1 MPARRDLYF
10 LQAMLIDEFLPEYD
24 FVETHGIS
32 IRAGVAD
39 IYRAASEVDFSES
52 FIIRLLLRLR
62 GLSTE
67 NVTLSSLTRSR
78 FEILGEA
85 PDREILLGLVGKFWM
100 PKGDMKKVDAESF
113 KKFETPGFAK
123 AVWNFSLG
131 PDGAGSRLKTETR
144 IRCTDSG
151 SRWRFGLYWTIVRP
165 FSGLIRMEMLKAIKR
180 RAEMRVEPRA
190 IGSELKS

>member
-1 MPARRDLYF
+1 MVF
-10 LQAMLIDEFLPEYD
+10 VQAMLIDEFLPEYD

-32 IRAGVAD
+32 INAGAAD

-52 FIIRLLLRLR
+52 FIIRFLLRLR

-67 NVTLSSLTRSR
+67 KVTLSSLKRSR
-78 FEILGEA
+78 FEILGEL
-85 PDREILLGLVGKFWM
+85 PDSEILLGLVGKFWM
-100 PKGDMKKVDAESF
+100 PRGDMKKIDAESF
-113 KKFETPGFAK
+113 KKFETPGYAK

-131 PDGAGSRLKTETR
+131 PDGEGSRLKTETR
-144 IRCTDSG
+144 VKCTDSD

-180 RAEMRVEPRA
+180 RAEMRVEPKA
-190 IGSELKS
+190 VGSGPKS